1 MTALMA
7 WQETANRCHTT
18 ERHIRHLVTTR
29 RIPFLKV
36 GGLIRFDPDAI
47 DAWLAEHTVPVGGS
61 EG

>member
-1 MTALMA
+1 MRPLMA
-7 WQETANRCHTT
+7 WPETAKRCHTT
-18 ERHIRHLVTTR
+18 ERHIRHLVTTL

-47 DAWLAEHTVPVGGS
+47 DAWLAEQAVPIGGT